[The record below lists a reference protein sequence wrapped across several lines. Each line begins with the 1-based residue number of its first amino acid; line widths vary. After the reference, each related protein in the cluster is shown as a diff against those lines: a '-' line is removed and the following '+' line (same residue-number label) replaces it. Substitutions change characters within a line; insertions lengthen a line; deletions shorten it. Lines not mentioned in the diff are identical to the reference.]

1 MKGDNSNPK
10 NPVAPSGDK
19 IDLLQG
25 KLNEWFGTGVIDI
38 TNFNNAAYNEK
49 LAANNRA
56 SFLCKDGQP
65 LDQKVYEGT
74 ILPTNCK

>member
-1 MKGDNSNPK
+1 
-10 NPVAPSGDK
+10 VAPSGDK

-38 TNFNNAAYNEK
+38 TKFDNAAFDEK
-49 LAANNRA
+49 LAANNRNN
-56 SFLCKDGQP
+56 FLCVNGKP

-74 ILPTNCK
+74 ILPTSCI